1 MLGFYDDYDGRVGGN
16 QPILTST
23 NIGNNIRINTLSAV
37 PRGSRKRMSVGKI
50 GIIDELVS
58 TH

>member
-23 NIGNNIRINTLSAV
+23 NIGINIRIKAFSVV
-37 PRGSRKRMSVGKI
+37 PGGSRKRMSVGKI

-58 TH
+58 TQ